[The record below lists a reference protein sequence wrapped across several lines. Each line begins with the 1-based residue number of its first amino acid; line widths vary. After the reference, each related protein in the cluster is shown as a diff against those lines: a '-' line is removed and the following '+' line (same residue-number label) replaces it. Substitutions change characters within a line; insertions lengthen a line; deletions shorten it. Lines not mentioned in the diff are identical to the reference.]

1 MEEKALTHGIKL
13 KDKVGYALGDAGG
26 LLTFSL
32 IGSFLTVFYTDVLK
46 IPLGQITVLMLVAR
60 IWDAV
65 NDPMWGAFIDSR
77 KPTKWGRFR
86 PYIFWFS
93 IPMAVAAALMFTRV
107 PFIPES
113 KYIVYAYITYILY
126 GMMYTAVN
134 IPYGSLASVV
144 TDDEIER
151 SSLSMW
157 RSIGAGVGGLPGQI
171 LLPMFVYSTV
181 ADAAGNPVLDEAGN
195 VVKTLNPSVFTPA
208 IIALSAISVLVY
220 YLHFRMTKERVTLP
234 VKQDEKK
241 FNLFKT
247 IKDLFTNLPFVIL
260 CIVSMLLIAFQM
272 YYQTAF
278 NYLFKDYF
286 AKPGLYAIVTVC
298 TYGPMAIFLP
308 FMGKLIKKFGKK
320 ELCAFGLGFAAI
332 VNLLLFLI
340 RGSDLAHNAYVFLG
354 LTFFSGMGQT
364 FLVLEV
370 WALVMDVI
378 DYHELRTGR
387 REEGTSYSL
396 YSFTRKLGQ
405 TLAGAGVPVLLGA
418 IGYDT
423 ERVGIGQSKE
433 VLDRLY
439 DISTLVPAITLGI
452 MCVLLAFCYSL
463 SKKKLVLVHAQLDAL
478 RAGEGDTLERMEST
492 ASYEQA
498 MDGTTAAID
507 FLNNEL
513 QKDEAVNAPA
523 EEAVEEA
530 VAEVVEEATENTE
543 E

>member
-1 MEEKALTHGIKL
+1 MEEKALTHGIGL

-32 IGSFLTVFYTDVLK
+32 IGSFLTVFYTDTLK
-46 IPLGQITVLMLVAR
+46 IPLGQITVLMLIAR
-60 IWDAV
+60 IWDAI

-93 IPMAVAAALMFTRV
+93 IPMAVAAGLMFTKFD
-107 PFIPES
+107 FIPHS
-113 KYIVYAYITYILY
+113 KYIVYAYVTYIFY

-134 IPYGSLASVV
+134 IPYGSLASVI
-144 TDDEIER
+144 TDDELER

-171 LLPMFVYSTV
+171 LLPMFVYSV
-181 ADAAGNPVLDEAGN
+181 VRDANGNAKIDALGN
-195 VVKTLNPSVFTPA
+195 EVKQLNGTTLSIAV
-208 IIALSAISVLVY
+208 IALSAFSILVY
-220 YLHFRMTKERVTLP
+220 FLNFKLTKERIQLP
-234 VKQDEKK
+234 AKQAEKK
-241 FNLFKT
+241 YNLFVT
-247 IKDLFTNLPFVIL
+247 IKDLFSNMPFVIL

-286 AKPGLYAIVTVC
+286 AKPGLYAVVTVC

-320 ELCAFGLGFAAI
+320 ELCSVGLGFAAI
-332 VNLLLFLI
+332 VNVLLFVI
-340 RGSDLAHNAYVFLG
+340 RGTALAHNPYIFLAF
-354 LTFFSGMGQT
+354 TFFSGMGQT

-378 DYHELRTGR
+378 DYHELRTHR

-405 TLAGAGVPVLLGA
+405 TLAGAGVPVLLQA
-418 IGYDT
+418 IGYD
-423 ERVGIGQSKE
+423 VNKAGLGQDEK
-433 VLDRLY
+433 VLNSLY
-439 DISTLVPAITLGI
+439 DISTLVPAIMLGV
-452 MCVLLAFCYSL
+452 MSVLLAFCYSL
-463 SKKKLVLVHAQLDAL
+463 SKKKLEEVHK
-478 RAGEGDTLERMEST
+478 
-492 ASYEQA
+492 
-498 MDGTTAAID
+498 
-507 FLNNEL
+507 EL
-513 QKDEAVNAPA
+513 
-523 EEAVEEA
+523 
-530 VAEVVEEATENTE
+530 EVVRAQEEVE
-543 E
+543 

>member
-32 IGSFLTVFYTDVLK
+32 IGSFLTVFYTDTLR

-60 IWDAV
+60 VWDAI

-93 IPMAVAAALMFTRV
+93 IPMAFAAGLMFTKFD
-107 PFIPES
+107 FIPQT
-113 KYIVYAYITYILY
+113 KYIVYAYITYIFY

-134 IPYGSLASVV
+134 IPYGSLASVI
-144 TDDEIER
+144 TDDELER

-171 LLPMFVYSTV
+171 LLPMFVYSV
-181 ADAAGNPVLDEAGN
+181 ARDASGNEITDAAGN
-195 VVKTLNPSVFTPA
+195 VVKELNGTTLSIAV
-208 IIALSAISVLVY
+208 IALSALSVLIY
-220 YLHFRMTKERVTLP
+220 FLNFKLTKERIAP
-234 VKQDEKK
+234 PAKNKDEKY
-241 FNLFKT
+241 NLFKT
-247 IKDLFTNLPFVIL
+247 IKDLGSNMPFIIL

-278 NYLFKDYF
+278 NYLFKDYY

-308 FMGKLIKKFGKK
+308 FMGKLITKFGKK
-320 ELCAFGLGFAAI
+320 ELCAAGLGFAAV
-332 VNLLLFLI
+332 VNALLFVL
-340 RGSDLAHNAYVFLG
+340 RGTALAHNPYVFLAF
-354 LTFFSGMGQT
+354 TFFSGMGQT

-378 DYHELRTGR
+378 DYHELRTHR

-405 TLAGAGVPVLLGA
+405 TLAGAGVPLLLKT

-423 ERVGIGQSKE
+423 DRVGLGQSKE
-433 VLDRLY
+433 VLDKLY
-439 DISTLVPAITLGI
+439 DISTLVPAITLGV

-463 SKKKLVLVHAQLDAL
+463 SKKKLAVVHEQLQEI
-478 RAGEGDTLERMEST
+478 RE
-492 ASYEQA
+492 
-498 MDGTTAAID
+498 
-507 FLNNEL
+507 NE
-513 QKDEAVNAPA
+513 E
-523 EEAVEEA
+523 
-530 VAEVVEEATENTE
+530 
-543 E
+543 